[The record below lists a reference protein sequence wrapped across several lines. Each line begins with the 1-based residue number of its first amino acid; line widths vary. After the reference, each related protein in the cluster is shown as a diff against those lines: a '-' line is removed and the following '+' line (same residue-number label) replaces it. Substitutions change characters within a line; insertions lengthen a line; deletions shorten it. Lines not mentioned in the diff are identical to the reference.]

1 MANDAKPPRPVQ
13 APKRRDSSGSKR
25 GFDRRWLW
33 GGLIVLALA
42 GLAVGLAVAF
52 SGGDSNSS
60 SNSSTSASGESI
72 DWSAIPH
79 LQEGPPPWPND
90 SDNLPDRLQPLGLS
104 QLTEEG
110 TVLHIHQHLD
120 VWRNGEQVVLP
131 AGIGIYDNSFI
142 TEVHTH
148 DESGIV
154 HVESPTK
161 KTFTLGQLF
170 GQWGVKLTQH
180 CLGSDCS
187 GVSWWVNG
195 VKQTGDPSALAL
207 AEHQVIVVSTG
218 KTPPTIRKTYSW
230 GSL

>member
-1 MANDAKPPRPVQ
+1 MPNDAKPPRPVQ
-13 APKRRDSSGSKR
+13 APKRRDTPKARR
-25 GFDRRWLW
+25 GFDRKWLW
-33 GGLIVLALA
+33 IGLAVLAAA
-42 GLAVGLAVAF
+42 GLAVGLALAF
-52 SGGDSNSS
+52 SGGDDSS
-60 SNSSTSASGESI
+60 SGATSSGSSI
-72 DWSAIPH
+72 DWEAIPH

-120 VWRNGEQVVLP
+120 VWRNGEQVVVP
-131 AGIGIYDNSFI
+131 PGIGIYDDSFI
-142 TEVHTH
+142 TEVHSH

-170 GQWGVKLTQH
+170 GEWGIKLTPH
-180 CLGSDCS
+180 CLGSTCT
-187 GVSWWVNG
+187 GVSWWVDG
-195 VKQTGDPSALAL
+195 VKQTSDPSALAL
-207 AEHQVIVVSTG
+207 KEHQVIVVSVG
-218 KTPPTIRKTYSW
+218 KQPPTVRKSYSF